1 MIFVMN
7 KEKTNWLSKRLKE
20 LGKTKKELAE
30 HIKVNPVRL
39 TDYENGIWR
48 FQVDHIKPTADFLNF
63 DRMALLDFISGDI
76 TEEQLWN
83 TKPDIITESDR
94 QLLQAFKTMAT
105 AQASNSQ
112 NQNIP
117 EQTNNER

>member
-1 MIFVMN
+1 MN
-7 KEKTNWLSKRLKE
+7 KEKTNWLSRRLKE

-30 HIKVNPVRL
+30 SINVNPVRL

-48 FQVDHIKPTADFLNF
+48 FQVDHIKPVADFLNF

-94 QLLQAFKTMAT
+94 ALLQAFKTMAT
-105 AQASNSQ
+105 AQASNNQ

-117 EQTNNER
+117 EQTKNER